1 MRLGDIDHHSV
12 INEADRDI
20 SYSKHRI
27 GLANK
32 MQFDIRLSFCRRVH
46 ENMHTMTKS
55 NFTIKTDNKTGLRY
69 ETKTKDELT
78 KNNWENDKGL
88 VSEAMPESPVETKK
102 QYKNLQLTE
111 F

>member
-1 MRLGDIDHHSV
+1 
-12 INEADRDI
+12 
-20 SYSKHRI
+20 
-27 GLANK
+27 
-32 MQFDIRLSFCRRVH
+32 
-46 ENMHTMTKS
+46 MTKS

-88 VSEAMPESPVETKK
+88 VSGAMPESLFISMNNVYPLSMMNRSVS
-102 QYKNLQLTE
+102 

>member
-1 MRLGDIDHHSV
+1 
-12 INEADRDI
+12 
-20 SYSKHRI
+20 
-27 GLANK
+27 
-32 MQFDIRLSFCRRVH
+32 
-46 ENMHTMTKS
+46 MTKS

-69 ETKTKDELT
+69 ETKTKDELA

-88 VSEAMPESPVETKK
+88 VSGAMLESPVETKK